1 VNASEECWEKCAE
14 GRSLVA
20 DHDLVIWP
28 AGFYMTLL
36 TGFTKVQRISPFM
49 LMLPLLNTVS
59 FKHGERDKWHMFAK
73 LIGCRELFCKRIER
87 TFA

>member
-1 VNASEECWEKCAE
+1 MLGEMCWRKIIGGRVN
-14 GRSLVA
+14 
-20 DHDLVIWP
+20 HDLVIWP
-28 AGFYMTLL
+28 AGFYMALL